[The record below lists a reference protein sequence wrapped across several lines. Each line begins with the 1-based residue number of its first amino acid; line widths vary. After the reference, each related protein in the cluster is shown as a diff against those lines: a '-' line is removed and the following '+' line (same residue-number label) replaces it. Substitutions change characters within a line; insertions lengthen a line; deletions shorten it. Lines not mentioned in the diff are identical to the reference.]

1 MSVDESFKD
10 FVLDQ
15 LVELSGLRAKSM
27 FGGFG
32 LYAEGVFFGIVS
44 SDVLYF
50 KTNEHTRTRYVD
62 AGLKPFRPNEKQML
76 KNYYEV
82 PDDVLEDARM
92 ILEYAEEAIGIV
104 RDSKK

>member
-1 MSVDESFKD
+1 
-10 FVLDQ
+10 
-15 LVELSGLRAKSM
+15 
-27 FGGFG
+27 
-32 LYAEGVFFGIVS
+32 
-44 SDVLYF
+44 
-50 KTNEHTRTRYVD
+50 
-62 AGLKPFRPNEKQML
+62 LKPFRPNEKQML